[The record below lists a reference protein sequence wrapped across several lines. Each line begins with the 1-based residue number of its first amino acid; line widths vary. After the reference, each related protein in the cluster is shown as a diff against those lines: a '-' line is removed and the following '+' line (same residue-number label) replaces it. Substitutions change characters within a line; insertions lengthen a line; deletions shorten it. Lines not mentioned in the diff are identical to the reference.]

1 MTQTICKFI
10 LWMSMM
16 LFVGCTSQKQIAY
29 LQDLPE
35 GYKHK
40 GNNVYAIKIR
50 PDDMISIMVN
60 SKDNELVQMLN
71 LHLVSYMVS
80 SEQKGQH
87 QVLGYQVDADG
98 QIDFPQL
105 GTIKISG
112 MTRSEVTKYIKNKL
126 IESGI
131 IKDPVV
137 TVQFLNFKVSVLGEV
152 ALPGVIRIVSDR
164 MSIFDA
170 LSSVG
175 DLTIYGQRE
184 NVKIIREIDGE
195 KIVATVDLRSI
206 NILDSPFYYLQQ
218 NDVIYVEP
226 NKAKAGSSKFN
237 SNREIGG
244 FAPIIS
250 AILYI
255 TALAF

>member
-10 LWMSMM
+10 LWMSIM
-16 LFVGCTSQKQIAY
+16 LFVGCAPQKQIAY
-29 LQDLPE
+29 LQDVPE

-40 GNNVYAIKIR
+40 GNNGYAIKIR

-87 QVLGYQVDADG
+87 QVLGYQVDSAG

-105 GTIKISG
+105 GKIKIVG
-112 MTRSEVTKYIKNKL
+112 MNRSEVTEYIKNEL
-126 IESGI
+126 IASGI
-131 IKDPVV
+131 IKDPLV
-137 TVQFLNFKVSVLGEV
+137 TVQFLNLKVSVLGEV

-170 LSSVG
+170 LSSAG

-184 NVKIIREIDGE
+184 NVKIIRETDGE
-195 KIVATVDLRSI
+195 KIVSVIDLRSVD
-206 NILDSPFYYLQQ
+206 ILDSPFYYLQQ

-226 NKAKAGSSKFN
+226 NRAKAGSSKIN
-237 SNREIGG
+237 PNRTIGG

-250 AILYI
+250 ALLLILSV
-255 TALAF
+255 TF

>member
-1 MTQTICKFI
+1 MTQTICKFM
-10 LWMSMM
+10 LWMSIM
-16 LFVGCTSQKQIAY
+16 LFAGCTPQKQIAY
-29 LQDLPE
+29 LQDTPD

-98 QIDFPQL
+98 YIDFPQL
-105 GTIKISG
+105 GKIKIVG
-112 MTRSEVTKYIKNKL
+112 MNRSEVTKYIKDLL
-126 IESGI
+126 IASGI
-131 IKDPVV
+131 INDPLV

-152 ALPGVIRIVSDR
+152 ALPGVIKIVSDR

-170 LSSVG
+170 LSSAG

-184 NVKIIREIDGE
+184 NVKIIRETDGE
-195 KIVATVDLRSI
+195 KIVAVIDLRSVE
-206 NILDSPFYYLQQ
+206 ILDSPYYYLQQ

-226 NKAKAGSSKFN
+226 NRAKAGSSKIN
-237 SNREIGG
+237 SNRLIGG